1 MPKQYYD
8 GEIAKSPRISRLIDN
23 LFADM
28 PVIEADRAEIVT
40 ESYRET
46 ESEPI
51 ILRRAKAF

>member
-1 MPKQYYD
+1 MPKQYFD
-8 GEIAKSPRISRLIDN
+8 REIAKSPRIQKLIDH
-23 LFADM
+23 LFANM